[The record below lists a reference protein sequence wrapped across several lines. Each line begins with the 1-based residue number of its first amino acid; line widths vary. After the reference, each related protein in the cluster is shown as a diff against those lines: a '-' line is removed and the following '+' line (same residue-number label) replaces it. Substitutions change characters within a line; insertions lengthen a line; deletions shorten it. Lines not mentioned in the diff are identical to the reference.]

1 MKSPFKIL
9 FALIFKKSKSFS
21 MKKVPILFC
30 VVCIFSL
37 IASCKRDTV
46 EKELDQQLYEMA
58 KNTDGFR
65 WYKNSNAL
73 LDMSN
78 GSGHSQPYL
87 KTRYNSIAAKSLD
100 NNGKINSN
108 AVFEDGSVI
117 VKELYSNTTTLYRYA
132 VLYKKPDLPEAD
144 ANGWVWGYINADG
157 NVAVSAKEKG
167 SACINCHLQSEN
179 IDYMLMNK
187 YFP

>member
-1 MKSPFKIL
+1 
-9 FALIFKKSKSFS
+9 
-21 MKKVPILFC
+21 MKKIT
-30 VVCIFSL
+30 IFVSIVLLCSL
-37 IASCKRDTV
+37 IAACKRDTV

-58 KNTDGFR
+58 KNADGFR
-65 WYKNSNAL
+65 WYKNSNVL

-87 KTRYNSIAAKSLD
+87 KTRYNAIAAQSLD
-100 NNGKINSN
+100 SLGKINPNSLF
-108 AVFEDGSVI
+108 AEGSVI
-117 VKELYSNTTTLYRYA
+117 VKELYSSTTKLYRYA

-144 ANGWVWGYINADG
+144 TNGWVWGYINANGD
-157 NVAVSAKEKG
+157 VAVSAKEKG
-167 SACINCHLQSEN
+167 SACINCHSQTEN

>member
-1 MKSPFKIL
+1 MQ
-9 FALIFKKSKSFS
+9 
-21 MKKVPILFC
+21 KVTISVS
-30 VVCIFSL
+30 VVFLFSL

-58 KNTDGFR
+58 KKTEGFR
-65 WYKNSNAL
+65 WYKNSNGL

-87 KTRYNSIAAKSLD
+87 KTRYNSLAAQSLD
-100 NNGKINSN
+100 SNGKINSD
-108 AVFEDGSVI
+108 AVFAEGSVI
-117 VKELYSNTTTLYRYA
+117 VKELYNNTTTLFRYA

-144 ANGWVWGYINADG
+144 ANGWVWGYINANGD
-157 NVAVSAKEKG
+157 VAVSAKEKG
-167 SACINCHLQSEN
+167 SACINCHSQSEN